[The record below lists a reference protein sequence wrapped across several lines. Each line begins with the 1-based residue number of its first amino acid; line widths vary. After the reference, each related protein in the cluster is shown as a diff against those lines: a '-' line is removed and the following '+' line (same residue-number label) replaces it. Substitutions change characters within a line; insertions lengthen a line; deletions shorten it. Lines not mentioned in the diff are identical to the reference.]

1 MIKKSLLQF
10 SYFLLQMF
18 LNHSFWTDDGCK
30 MVSVEDSNVTCECE
44 HLTSF
49 AVIMQIVPVWKQSIA
64 LYPVSFIGVLDLS
77 IEYNI
82 YVLFIS

>member
-1 MIKKSLLQF
+1 MNSAHRFEAAYDKLSCLKNLLKF
-10 SYFLLQMF
+10 SCFLFQMF

-49 AVIMQIVPVWKQSIA
+49 AVIMQIVPV
-64 LYPVSFIGVLDLS
+64 
-77 IEYNI
+77 
-82 YVLFIS
+82 